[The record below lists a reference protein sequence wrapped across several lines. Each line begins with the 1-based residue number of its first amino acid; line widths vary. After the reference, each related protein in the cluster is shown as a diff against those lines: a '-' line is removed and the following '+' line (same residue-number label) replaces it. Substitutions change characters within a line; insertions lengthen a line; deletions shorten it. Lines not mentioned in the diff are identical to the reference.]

1 MAAAKKVK
9 APAALIL
16 ALGKGPAKAGSKP
29 GAMGEDA
36 EDDADESSEVPP
48 DFEEE
53 AIAAFPELD
62 GETERLAALYRA
74 VKCCM

>member
-9 APAALIL
+9 APAALLLL
-16 ALGKGPAKAGSKP
+16 AGKGSGKP
-29 GAMGEDA
+29 GSEPAMGEDDEEA
-36 EDDADESSEVPP
+36 EEGDDVPP

-53 AIAAFPELD
+53 AVAAFPELD
-62 GETERLAALYRA
+62 GKPERIAALHRA